1 MQVPDRLVSDYGDVF
16 EPVPVPP
23 VASAT
28 RVHNLLLLGI
38 EYSGGLV
45 LAIDVAVVFISV
57 IYRYALHNP
66 LDWAEEVAS
75 ALMVT
80 LIFLG
85 AASVLGR
92 QKHVGI
98 DVFLHQFPSH
108 WRAAL
113 EQSADWIEV
122 SVSLMLLVS
131 TIVLLIDS
139 QGQTT
144 SLGLPQWMILAP
156 VLVGSL
162 AMFGFSV
169 TNALSRSGWSFW
181 GTLLAFVIIGVA
193 ATVWNV
199 LVPAHGISPVLLL
212 VVGFIGSLLVA
223 VPIAFAI
230 AFAAM
235 LYFLAD
241 PTLPTS
247 IYSQQLVAGANHFVL
262 LAIPFFVLAGVAMES
277 NGMSSRLIE
286 LLVRMMGRLR
296 GGLNLIIIVAV
307 AFFSGVSGSKL
318 ADIAAVGGI
327 IMPAVRR
334 TKQDPNEAAGLLA
347 CSGVMAETIPPCV
360 NLIIFGFVAS
370 VSIGALFMAGLV
382 PAFILALTIAAVAVF
397 TGKRVDPSAAFER
410 RRPLLPL
417 IGGALVALIMILMI
431 GKGVTSGVATSTE
444 VSAFAV
450 VYAFVVGGLA
460 FRELTWPVIVRL
472 FVRSASMAGSI
483 LFIVAAASAL
493 SYALT
498 IERLPDLMSSAMTQ
512 LGTRFGATMFIIV
525 SAIVM
530 MIFGMI
536 LEGAPALIL
545 FGPLLTPIAARLG
558 VDGVQFGIVLVIAM
572 GLGLFAPPVGLGLFA
587 TCAITETEVKN
598 VARPMLKYLVV
609 LAVGLLAVILV
620 PQLSLWLPR
629 ALGVA

>member
-1 MQVPDRLVSDYGDVF
+1 MQAPDRLVADYGDVF

-38 EYSGGLV
+38 EYLGGLV
-45 LAIDVAVVFISV
+45 LAIDVAVVFVSV

-169 TNALSRSGWSFW
+169 TNALSRSGWSFC

-223 VPIAFAI
+223 VPIAFA
-230 AFAAM
+230 
-235 LYFLAD
+235 
-241 PTLPTS
+241 
-247 IYSQQLVAGANHFVL
+247 
-262 LAIPFFVLAGVAMES
+262 
-277 NGMSSRLIE
+277 
-286 LLVRMMGRLR
+286 
-296 GGLNLIIIVAV
+296 
-307 AFFSGVSGSKL
+307 
-318 ADIAAVGGI
+318 
-327 IMPAVRR
+327 
-334 TKQDPNEAAGLLA
+334 
-347 CSGVMAETIPPCV
+347 
-360 NLIIFGFVAS
+360 
-370 VSIGALFMAGLV
+370 
-382 PAFILALTIAAVAVF
+382 
-397 TGKRVDPSAAFER
+397 
-410 RRPLLPL
+410 
-417 IGGALVALIMILMI
+417 
-431 GKGVTSGVATSTE
+431 
-444 VSAFAV
+444 
-450 VYAFVVGGLA
+450 
-460 FRELTWPVIVRL
+460 
-472 FVRSASMAGSI
+472 
-483 LFIVAAASAL
+483 
-493 SYALT
+493 
-498 IERLPDLMSSAMTQ
+498 
-512 LGTRFGATMFIIV
+512 
-525 SAIVM
+525 
-530 MIFGMI
+530 
-536 LEGAPALIL
+536 
-545 FGPLLTPIAARLG
+545 
-558 VDGVQFGIVLVIAM
+558 
-572 GLGLFAPPVGLGLFA
+572 
-587 TCAITETEVKN
+587 
-598 VARPMLKYLVV
+598 
-609 LAVGLLAVILV
+609 
-620 PQLSLWLPR
+620 
-629 ALGVA
+629 

>member
-1 MQVPDRLVSDYGDVF
+1 
-16 EPVPVPP
+16 
-23 VASAT
+23 
-28 RVHNLLLLGI
+28 
-38 EYSGGLV
+38 
-45 LAIDVAVVFISV
+45 
-57 IYRYALHNP
+57 
-66 LDWAEEVAS
+66 
-75 ALMVT
+75 
-80 LIFLG
+80 
-85 AASVLGR
+85 
-92 QKHVGI
+92 
-98 DVFLHQFPSH
+98 
-108 WRAAL
+108 
-113 EQSADWIEV
+113 
-122 SVSLMLLVS
+122 
-131 TIVLLIDS
+131 
-139 QGQTT
+139 
-144 SLGLPQWMILAP
+144 
-156 VLVGSL
+156 
-162 AMFGFSV
+162 

-382 PAFILALTIAAVAVF
+382 PRF
-397 TGKRVDPSAAFER
+397 
-410 RRPLLPL
+410 LLPL
-417 IGGALVALIMILMI
+417 QNAAHAVL
-431 GKGVTSGVATSTE
+431 SGQRDE
-444 VSAFAV
+444 PSADC
-450 VYAFVVGGLA
+450 GQQ
-460 FRELTWPVIVRL
+460 TPH
-472 FVRSASMAGSI
+472 
-483 LFIVAAASAL
+483 
-493 SYALT
+493 
-498 IERLPDLMSSAMTQ
+498 LPL
-512 LGTRFGATMFIIV
+512 
-525 SAIVM
+525 
-530 MIFGMI
+530 
-536 LEGAPALIL
+536 
-545 FGPLLTPIAARLG
+545 
-558 VDGVQFGIVLVIAM
+558 
-572 GLGLFAPPVGLGLFA
+572 
-587 TCAITETEVKN
+587 
-598 VARPMLKYLVV
+598 
-609 LAVGLLAVILV
+609 
-620 PQLSLWLPR
+620 
-629 ALGVA
+629 

>member
-1 MQVPDRLVSDYGDVF
+1 F
-16 EPVPVPP
+16 
-23 VASAT
+23 
-28 RVHNLLLLGI
+28 
-38 EYSGGLV
+38 
-45 LAIDVAVVFISV
+45 
-57 IYRYALHNP
+57 
-66 LDWAEEVAS
+66 
-75 ALMVT
+75 
-80 LIFLG
+80 FLG

-98 DVFLHQFPSH
+98 DVLLGLFPSR

-113 EQSADWIEV
+113 EQSANWIEV

-156 VLVGSL
+156 VLVGGL

-169 TNALSRSGWSFW
+169 TNALSRSGWTFW

-327 IMPAVRR
+327 IIPAVRR
-334 TKQDPNEAAGLLA
+334 TK
-347 CSGVMAETIPPCV
+347 
-360 NLIIFGFVAS
+360 
-370 VSIGALFMAGLV
+370 
-382 PAFILALTIAAVAVF
+382 
-397 TGKRVDPSAAFER
+397 
-410 RRPLLPL
+410 
-417 IGGALVALIMILMI
+417 
-431 GKGVTSGVATSTE
+431 
-444 VSAFAV
+444 
-450 VYAFVVGGLA
+450 
-460 FRELTWPVIVRL
+460 
-472 FVRSASMAGSI
+472 
-483 LFIVAAASAL
+483 
-493 SYALT
+493 
-498 IERLPDLMSSAMTQ
+498 
-512 LGTRFGATMFIIV
+512 
-525 SAIVM
+525 
-530 MIFGMI
+530 
-536 LEGAPALIL
+536 
-545 FGPLLTPIAARLG
+545 
-558 VDGVQFGIVLVIAM
+558 
-572 GLGLFAPPVGLGLFA
+572 
-587 TCAITETEVKN
+587 
-598 VARPMLKYLVV
+598 
-609 LAVGLLAVILV
+609 
-620 PQLSLWLPR
+620 
-629 ALGVA
+629 